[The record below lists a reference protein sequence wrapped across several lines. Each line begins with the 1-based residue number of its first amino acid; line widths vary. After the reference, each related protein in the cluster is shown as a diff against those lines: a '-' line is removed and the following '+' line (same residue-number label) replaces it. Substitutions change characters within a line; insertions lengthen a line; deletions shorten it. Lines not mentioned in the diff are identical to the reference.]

1 MFYFTAHDTMVH
13 SGPDSTILR
22 RFFQIWFS
30 NFCGEQANASEILN
44 QFFNQHKREGK
55 LKKTG
60 DVAMFYIR
68 F

>member
-44 QFFNQHKREGK
+44 QFFNLPKWGRGK

-60 DVAMFYIR
+60 DSTMFRI
-68 F
+68 